1 MYNYTHMQVL
11 LDPSTM
17 KGSNKE
23 WKDLKKQLD
32 NAGKLKVEPRLPKLF
47 VFACICFKFQYRI
60 TSTLG
65 PPKLNTQLV

>member
-1 MYNYTHMQVL
+1 MVVKTTLVSYTGIIMIDLENCTILYVMRAHVQVL

-32 NAGKLKVEPRLPKLF
+32 NAGKLKVGQNCQLNPR
-47 VFACICFKFQYRI
+47 
-60 TSTLG
+60 
-65 PPKLNTQLV
+65 